1 MTNNRYKIL
10 VIEDEENLAA
20 VLSTLLEGAGYQ
32 PIRAGTCA
40 LALTLYASHRPD
52 LALLDLGLPDAD
64 GMRFLREVRRENRT
78 PVIVLSARSNERDK
92 VEALDAGANDYVTK
106 PFSSA
111 ELLAR
116 IRSGAA
122 HLWPAGGPEAR
133 GEVRPGGPEHRL
145 RGAARLHPQPG
156 RAPYADGVQHRG
168 LPLGAL
174 RQNDDLFGHR
184 QGRMG
189 VF

>member
-92 VEALDAGANDYVTK
+92 VEALDLGADDYVTK
-106 PFSSA
+106 PFGTS

-116 IRSGAA
+116 IRT
-122 HLWPAGGPEAR
+122 
-133 GEVRPGGPEHRL
+133 
-145 RGAARLHPQPG
+145 
-156 RAPYADGVQHRG
+156 
-168 LPLGAL
+168 AL
-174 RQNDDLFGHR
+174 RHTRTAATSISLATS
-184 QGRMG
+184 GRFKAAGLRSTMTSAASSWTAR
-189 VF
+189 VYI